1 MRGFVSQNRT
11 QEIRENKN
19 KIKAKQHN
27 TTQHNTTQHKANQN
41 QTKLN

>member
-11 QEIRENKN
+11 QEMRENKN

-27 TTQHNTTQHKANQN
+27 TTQHNTNQIKSKPN
-41 QTKLN
+41 